1 MRYLC
6 LHLPEKRHT
15 DGKGRIDTE
24 DSMKI
29 LNPPDH
35 GDYHLHSATLSDGMN
50 TLDEIVIQAG
60 SLNYLEIA
68 VTDHNQA
75 YMDGHGF
82 KIHTHYSIIHAGR
95 WQNIHNPVRVIFGV
109 EADLLNEDGD
119 ICRHIQGYEPE
130 FVILSAHAKIYAGRL
145 EAVKTAY
152 LKAIQRYGPAIRML
166 GHLCSRQFA
175 DALSLDDITEI
186 VEAANRAGIA
196 LELDCANLVN
206 AKTSLPHLNSL
217 LSCCRSLYVNSD
229 AHTLHE
235 FRTLRKEGFQYLKTR
250 GFG

>member
-1 MRYLC
+1 M
-6 LHLPEKRHT
+6 E
-15 DGKGRIDTE
+15 
-24 DSMKI
+24 I
-29 LNPPDH
+29 LNSLDH

-60 SLNYLEIA
+60 ILNYREIA

-109 EADLLNEDGD
+109 EADLLNEQGD
-119 ICRHIQGYEPE
+119 ICRQIQGYEPG
-130 FVILSAHAKIYAGRL
+130 FVILSAHARIYTGRP
-145 EAVKTAY
+145 EALKTGY
-152 LKAIQRYGPAIRML
+152 LKAIQRYGASIRML
-166 GHLCSRQFA
+166 GHLCSLQFA
-175 DALSLDDITEI
+175 DALSLEDISEI
-186 VEAANRAGIA
+186 VEAANGAGIA
-196 LELDCANLVN
+196 LELDCANLAN
-206 AKTSLPHLNSL
+206 AKTSLPHLNTL

-235 FRTLRKEGFQYLKTR
+235 FATLRKEGFQYLRSR
-250 GFG
+250 GFR